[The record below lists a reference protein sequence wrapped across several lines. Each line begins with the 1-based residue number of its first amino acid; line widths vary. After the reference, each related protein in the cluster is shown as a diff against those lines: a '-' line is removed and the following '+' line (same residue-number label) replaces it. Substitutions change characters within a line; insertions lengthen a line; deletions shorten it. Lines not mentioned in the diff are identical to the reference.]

1 MPNKF
6 LIHILN
12 LIIFSCLILSC
23 SPKNESEMSIKKVN
37 FEKTNDLNNV
47 MLYVLSNK
55 NHMTVK
61 ITNYGGIITSIM
73 LPDKNGK
80 IGDVVLGYDSL
91 NNYLKNN
98 PYFGA
103 IIGRY
108 GNRIAKGKFKL
119 NGSEY
124 TLATNDGP
132 NHLHGGLKGFDKVI
146 WKAEEIQKE
155 DTVGLKL
162 NYFSKDGEEGYPGNL
177 NVTVT
182 YKLNNNNELRID
194 YSAVTDKKTI
204 VNLTSHSYFNL
215 KDGGASSILNHEL
228 MINADKFTP
237 IDSTFIPTG
246 NLSSVENTP
255 FDFRKF
261 TKIGERINDN
271 NEQLKFGLG
280 YDHNFVLNNSEKKLK
295 AAAKVREN
303 SSGRILEVLTTEP
316 GIQFYSGNF
325 LDGSIVGKNKI
336 VYNYRNGFCLE
347 TQHFPDSPNHP
358 SFPSTILEPG
368 TEYTSTTIYKFC
380 VEKGD

>member
-1 MPNKF
+1 MSNKF
-6 LIHILN
+6 LIRIFY
-12 LIIFSCLILSC
+12 LIIFSCLIVSC
-23 SPKNESEMSIKKVN
+23 SQKNENIMSIEKVN
-37 FEKTNDLNNV
+37 FGKINENKV
-47 MLYVLSNK
+47 MLYILSNK
-55 NHMTVK
+55 NNMTVK

-91 NNYLKNN
+91 SNYVENN

-108 GNRIAKGKFKL
+108 GNRIANGKFNL
-119 NGSEY
+119 NGTEY
-124 TLATNDGP
+124 ILAKNDGP
-132 NHLHGGLKGFDKVI
+132 NHLHGGLKGFDKVV
-146 WKAEEIQKE
+146 WNAEEIQKE

-162 NYFSKDGEEGYPGNL
+162 SYLSKDGEEGYPGNL

-182 YKLNNNNELRID
+182 YKLNNDNELRID
-194 YSAVTDKKTI
+194 YSAVTDKRTI

-215 KDGGASSILNHEL
+215 KDAGASSILDHEL

-261 TKIGERINDN
+261 RMIGERINDEA
-271 NEQLKFGLG
+271 EQLKFGLG

-295 AAAKVREN
+295 LAAKVKEN
-303 SSGRILEVLTTEP
+303 SSGRMFEVLTTEP

-325 LDGSIVGKNKI
+325 LDGSITGKNNI

-358 SFPSTILEPG
+358 NFPSTVLEPG
-368 TEYTSTTIYKFC
+368 TEYTSTTVYKFS
-380 VEKGD
+380 VEKND